1 MRRLTSLV
9 LITLLITVSSC
20 NYLKQKGWFGIGK
33 KERELA
39 MLKARQDSIRVV
51 DSLKKIEN
59 RIKALEQARLDS
71 IRLAEEEKQS
81 WEHRYRYNI
90 IVGGFL
96 TPEYAREWAEEHLR
110 MGFAETR
117 IIKPEGSGFELVAV
131 EAHENYNRAVIRLEQ
146 FRDTVNLDSWLY
158 VYR

>member
-1 MRRLTSLV
+1 
-9 LITLLITVSSC
+9 
-20 NYLKQKGWFGIGK
+20 
-33 KERELA
+33 
-39 MLKARQDSIRVV
+39 MLKARQDSIRVA

-59 RIKALEQARLDS
+59 RIKALEEARLDS

-96 TPEYAREWAEEHLR
+96 TPEFARQWAEEHLR
-110 MGFAETR
+110 MGFADTR
-117 IIKPEGSGFELVAV
+117 IIRPEGSDFDLVSV
-131 EAHENYNRAVIRLEQ
+131 EAHENYNRALIRLEQ

-158 VYR
+158 IFR

>member
-9 LITLLITVSSC
+9 LITLLLTISSC

-51 DSLKKIEN
+51 DSLRKIEN

-71 IRLAEEEKQS
+71 IRLAEEEKES

-90 IVGGFL
+90 IVGSFL
-96 TPEYAREWAEEHLR
+96 TPEFARDWAEEYLR
-110 MGFAETR
+110 MGFADTR
-117 IIKPEGSGFELVAV
+117 IFRPEGSDFELVAV
-131 EAHENYNRAVIRLEQ
+131 EAHENYIRALSRLEQ
-146 FRDTVNLDSWLY
+146 YRDTVNIDSWLY
-158 VYR
+158 IYR